1 MEQVDID
8 KYSDLALSEGVR
20 SVPTFRIV
28 KHGKRLKEI
37 LGANEAELESSVK
50 QFCKA
55 RGVEF

>member
-1 MEQVDID
+1 MDID
-8 KYSDLALSEGVR
+8 KLSDLALSEGVR

-37 LGANEAELESSVK
+37 LGANEVELESAVN

-55 RGVEF
+55 RRVEF